1 VQGPGVELGN
11 LGGTRPLVQRAHAGA
26 VFRAGGKRRICQK
39 QGRSATG
46 KAPKGPRV
54 QAEQPKKDALTS
66 PFSASRVAIRQHQH
80 RSAFSEL
87 SKGGA
92 KWVGGR

>member
-1 VQGPGVELGN
+1 M
-11 LGGTRPLVQRAHAGA
+11 
-26 VFRAGGKRRICQK
+26 
-39 QGRSATG
+39 G

-54 QAEQPKKDALTS
+54 QAEQPKRDALTS
-66 PFSASRVAIRQHQH
+66 PFSASRVVIRQHQH
-80 RSAFSEL
+80 RLAFSEL